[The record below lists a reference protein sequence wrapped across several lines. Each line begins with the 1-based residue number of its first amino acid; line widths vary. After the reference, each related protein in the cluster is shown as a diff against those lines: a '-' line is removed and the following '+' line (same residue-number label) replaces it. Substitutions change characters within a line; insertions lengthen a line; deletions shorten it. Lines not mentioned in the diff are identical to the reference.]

1 MTALKYNTAKGVFAV
16 TEFEAERERLATLM
30 DFLLEVR
37 EARAGGKTDFT
48 ADEVENMICQYAEK
62 VKIHK

>member
-1 MTALKYNTAKGVFAV
+1 M